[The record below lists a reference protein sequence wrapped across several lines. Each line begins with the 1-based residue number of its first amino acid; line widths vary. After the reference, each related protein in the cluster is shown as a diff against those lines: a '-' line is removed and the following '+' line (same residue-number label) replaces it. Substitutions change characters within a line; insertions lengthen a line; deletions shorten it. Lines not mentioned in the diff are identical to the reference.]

1 MYCFSFSKKIQQ
13 ELIVFMAN
21 NIPSKKTK
29 IYEKISA
36 SIKEG
41 ITSGKLKIGEAI
53 YSEPELCK
61 KFKASRTSVRTAIRQ
76 LVAENLLVSKQGVG
90 TFVKGN
96 GHGLIYN
103 CICLVNH
110 HSRRLQY
117 DIADTHYMDCIFGV
131 EGEVTKNKID
141 FQVFSGVLNSVDDLL
156 EVKQNKVDGLIIDGA
171 FLDYNFNVD
180 DFIRVTPHTV
190 VLNADPKSTK
200 LPCIVPDYE
209 NAFGEMIS
217 LLGKKQVANAI
228 FLHNGITSLGQYKLK
243 MFKKAI
249 KNKGFILPELVDYS
263 ENMSPDNFLH
273 DTNHYIL
280 IYNALQ
286 KYLTGSSRPSCII
299 ASHDHAAAKA
309 LRVVKQH
316 NMLVPEDIGIVGFY
330 NMNIATMLEPYL
342 TTVDINMGQA
352 GVEAVKFLLDLIHD
366 RTRDRLRMLPY
377 HLMKRQS
384 HRIAT

>member
-1 MYCFSFSKKIQQ
+1 
-13 ELIVFMAN
+13 
-21 NIPSKKTK
+21 
-29 IYEKISA
+29 
-36 SIKEG
+36 
-41 ITSGKLKIGEAI
+41 
-53 YSEPELCK
+53 
-61 KFKASRTSVRTAIRQ
+61 
-76 LVAENLLVSKQGVG
+76 
-90 TFVKGN
+90 
-96 GHGLIYN
+96 
-103 CICLVNH
+103 
-110 HSRRLQY
+110 
-117 DIADTHYMDCIFGV
+117 
-131 EGEVTKNKID
+131 
-141 FQVFSGVLNSVDDLL
+141 
-156 EVKQNKVDGLIIDGA
+156 
-171 FLDYNFNVD
+171 
-180 DFIRVTPHTV
+180 
-190 VLNADPKSTK
+190 
-200 LPCIVPDYE
+200 
-209 NAFGEMIS
+209 
-217 LLGKKQVANAI
+217 
-228 FLHNGITSLGQYKLK
+228 
-243 MFKKAI
+243 
-249 KNKGFILPELVDYS
+249 VDYS